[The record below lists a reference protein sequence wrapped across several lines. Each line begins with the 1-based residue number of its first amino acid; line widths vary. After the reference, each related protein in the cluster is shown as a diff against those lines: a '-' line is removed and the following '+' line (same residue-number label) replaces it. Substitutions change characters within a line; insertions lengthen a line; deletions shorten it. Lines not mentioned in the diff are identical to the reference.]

1 MRSTKLSAKSFKI
14 PNKRHDLHTR
24 YFERNIF
31 SQFTLLIV
39 FSSLQRKN
47 ERLEK
52 EKTQPF
58 KLRCF

>member
-1 MRSTKLSAKSFKI
+1 MKATKLSAKPFEI
-14 PNKRHDLHTR
+14 RNKRHDLHTK

-39 FSSLQRKN
+39 FSSLQRRN